1 MNFIVVDVE
10 TANRNPGSICQIGV
24 ASFRDGS
31 LSGLWGSL
39 VDPEVPFSAHNIAI
53 HGIRPED
60 VNDAPNWLDIQGEL
74 RTHFGDLV
82 VASHTYF
89 DFCAIRNANER
100 YGVAQIPWE
109 DWVDTCK
116 IARAAWPH
124 LPSYKLSHLAHTFGI
139 SYHAHNATCVFG
151 KPALSRIL
159 GLFPGGFAAKTSG

>member
-1 MNFIVVDVE
+1 
-10 TANRNPGSICQIGV
+10 
-24 ASFRDGS
+24 
-31 LSGLWGSL
+31 
-39 VDPEVPFSAHNIAI
+39 
-53 HGIRPED
+53 
-60 VNDAPNWLDIQGEL
+60 
-74 RTHFGDLV
+74 

-159 GLFPGGFAAKTSG
+159 GLFPGGFAATTSG